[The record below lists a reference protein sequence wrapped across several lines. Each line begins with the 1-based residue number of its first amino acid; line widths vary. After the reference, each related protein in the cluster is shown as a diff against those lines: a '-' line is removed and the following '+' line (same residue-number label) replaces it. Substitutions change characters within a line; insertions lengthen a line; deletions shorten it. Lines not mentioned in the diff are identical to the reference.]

1 MHCLARTLFEFEFDC
16 PDRTFICLN
25 TKSIVTL
32 HFPVDISLIGV
43 YFYHSLLFLSLFVF
57 MVAIL
62 FRLVE
67 TLTKALSDNNQR
79 DNNAV
84 ELVALLSR
92 ERMADMVI

>member
-1 MHCLARTLFEFEFDC
+1 VSSSDMWVF
-16 PDRTFICLN
+16 
-25 TKSIVTL
+25 SI
-32 HFPVDISLIGV
+32 
-43 YFYHSLLFLSLFVF
+43 LFLSLFVF

-62 FRLVE
+62 FQLVE
-67 TLTKALSDNNQR
+67 TLTMALSDNNQQ

>member
-1 MHCLARTLFEFEFDC
+1 MSSSDMWVF
-16 PDRTFICLN
+16 
-25 TKSIVTL
+25 SI
-32 HFPVDISLIGV
+32 
-43 YFYHSLLFLSLFVF
+43 LFLSLFVF

-62 FRLVE
+62 FQLVE
-67 TLTKALSDNNQR
+67 TLTMALSDNNQQ